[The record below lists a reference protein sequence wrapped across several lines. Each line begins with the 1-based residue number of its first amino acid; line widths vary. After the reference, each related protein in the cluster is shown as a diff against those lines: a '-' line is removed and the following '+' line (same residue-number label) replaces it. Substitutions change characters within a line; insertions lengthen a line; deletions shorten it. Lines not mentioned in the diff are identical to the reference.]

1 MRVFKRILHSCAVAA
16 ILAAPVA
23 GSVQAQDLFP
33 NEQIETAAGF
43 PAITMFKPGDADRPL
58 VVFIP
63 GAHHAARVSYGGH
76 EGAEEKDFL
85 AYWLNQQGY
94 NFLAISYPIDTV
106 VGGIPTEH
114 PDFTIRDWGAQ
125 AAELTRQHV
134 DANGLN
140 GEVIVMGWS
149 MGGKI
154 SQSVHEA
161 MREQGLD
168 LKFYTSVTAT
178 APTPGLIALTREFP
192 MLETGLTDRRKNYA
206 GWFAQVAENSKAVGH
221 EIVPEQIFTEQYQ
234 GDIPIGLQG
243 YSQVYRDGAFVIDQL
258 AYQEDAK
265 PFAFKDFPLVA
276 MIIPDGRGDRR
287 HALTDQAIWSM
298 YNANTVY
305 NSWITANEVDVN
317 TLSDESW
324 RGILDLTR
332 SLDEK
337 LSMTIDG
344 NHFFFMGE
352 PGAKAT
358 AEALAQ
364 LDKNVTEVKSQAS
377 DLLGVTID

>member
-1 MRVFKRILHSCAVAA
+1 MSVLKRVLQSCAVAV

-23 GSVQAQDLFP
+23 APALAQDLFA
-33 NEQIETAAGF
+33 NEKIETAAGF
-43 PAITMFKPGDADRPL
+43 PAITMFRPGDADRPL

-63 GAHHAARVSYGGH
+63 GAHHTARVAYGGH
-76 EGAEEKDFL
+76 EGSRDEDFL
-85 AYWLNQQGY
+85 AHWLNQAGY

-114 PDFTIRDWGAQ
+114 PEFTIRDWGKQ
-125 AAELTRQHV
+125 AAALARQYV

-140 GEVIVMGWS
+140 GDVIVMGWS

-161 MREQGLD
+161 MRDEGLD
-168 LKFYTSVTAT
+168 LEFYTSVTAT
-178 APTPGLIALTREFP
+178 APLPGLIALTRELP
-192 MLETGLTDRRKNYA
+192 MLETGLADRRNNYA
-206 GWFAQVAENSKAVGH
+206 GWFAQVAKNSEAIGH
-221 EIVPEQIFTEQYQ
+221 EIVSEQVFTDLYQ
-234 GDIPIGLQG
+234 GDIPVGLQG
-243 YSQVYRDGAFVIDQL
+243 YAQVYRDGAFVIDQL
-258 AYQEDAK
+258 AFQADAK

-317 TLSDESW
+317 TLSDEAW
-324 RGILDLTR
+324 RGMLDLTR
-332 SLDEK
+332 GLDEA
-337 LSMTIDG
+337 LSVTIDG

-364 LDKNVTEVKSQAS
+364 LEGNVAEVKAKAS

>member
-1 MRVFKRILHSCAVAA
+1 MPTLQRALQSCAIAMA
-16 ILAAPVA
+16 LALPA
-23 GSVQAQDLFP
+23 QAQDLFP

-43 PAITMFKPGDADRPL
+43 PAITMFKPGDATRPL
-58 VVFIP
+58 VIFIP
-63 GAHHAARVSYGGH
+63 GAHHTARVSYGGH
-76 EGAEEKDFL
+76 EGAKPEDFL
-85 AYWLNQQGY
+85 AYWLGQDGY
-94 NFLAISYPIDTV
+94 NFLAISYPIDTAT
-106 VGGIPTEH
+106 GGIPTEH

-125 AAELTRQHV
+125 AAELARKYV
-134 DANGLN
+134 DANGLS

-149 MGGKI
+149 MGGKV

-178 APTPGLIALTREFP
+178 APLPGLIALTRELP
-192 MLETGLTDRRKNYA
+192 MLETGLADRRKNYA
-206 GWFAQVAENSKAVGH
+206 GWFAQVAENSAAIGH
-221 EIVPEQIFTEQYQ
+221 EIVPEQVFTEAYQ
-234 GDIPIGLQG
+234 GDIPVGLQG

-258 AYQEDAK
+258 AFQEDAK

-276 MIIPDGRGDRR
+276 MIVPDGRGDRR

-305 NSWITANEVDVN
+305 NSWITANKVDVN
-317 TLSDESW
+317 ALSDASW

-332 SLDEK
+332 SLDET
-337 LSMTIDG
+337 LTVTIDG

-358 AEALAQ
+358 AEALAT
-364 LDKNVTEVKSQAS
+364 LETRVGEVKAEAS
-377 DLLGVTID
+377 GLLGVTIQ